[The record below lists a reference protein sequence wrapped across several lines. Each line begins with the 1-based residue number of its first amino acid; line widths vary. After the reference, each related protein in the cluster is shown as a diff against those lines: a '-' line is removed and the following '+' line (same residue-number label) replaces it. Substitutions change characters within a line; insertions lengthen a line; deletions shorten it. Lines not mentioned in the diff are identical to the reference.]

1 MKNRK
6 VAESYF
12 FSLMYNFLSILTP
25 LITAPYVARV
35 LEPDGIG
42 IYSLTLNNVNY
53 LVVLGVLGLGTY
65 GQFEIAKVKDSL
77 QDRSKIFFEILFTR
91 LITHSI
97 SLIGFIMLIY
107 EVQEY
112 KVMYFIQGVILISSM
127 FDVTWFFQG
136 IEEFKKI
143 ALRNT
148 VVKVVNV
155 ILIFLFVQNK
165 SDLVIYTIIFVGCN
179 LVGNLCFVPI
189 LKNYLCKINYN
200 TLKFRPH
207 INSALIFFVPSV
219 AAMLGSS
226 VDKTMIDLFNKLPEE
241 NGYYAQAS
249 KIENLFFTMFSSLNL
264 VMRSRMAYLF
274 SNAKSD
280 DIKQLMHKSLRFVV
294 FLSFPIAFGMAGL
307 ADNFVPWF
315 FGDGYEKVATLMMIF
330 AGWMI
335 FKPISN
341 CVLEQDIMASG
352 RQKVFNT
359 IIWIGAIS
367 NIVLNLILIPLF
379 ASIGAAIASVASE
392 FIIFL
397 VTMLKCSEN
406 VKLGEIL
413 QSSKNNLIAAMLMFM
428 AMLSV
433 SLMIDI
439 PIFITVLQGV
449 LGLIVYIFVL
459 YLLEDQMCKDLLA
472 VVLKRK

>member
-77 QDRSKIFFEILFTR
+77 QDRSKIFVEILFTR

-148 VVKVVNV
+148 VVKVVN
-155 ILIFLFVQNK
+155 
-165 SDLVIYTIIFVGCN
+165 DIFVC
-179 LVGNLCFVPI
+179 
-189 LKNYLCKINYN
+189 
-200 TLKFRPH
+200 
-207 INSALIFFVPSV
+207 
-219 AAMLGSS
+219 
-226 VDKTMIDLFNKLPEE
+226 
-241 NGYYAQAS
+241 
-249 KIENLFFTMFSSLNL
+249 
-264 VMRSRMAYLF
+264 
-274 SNAKSD
+274 AK
-280 DIKQLMHKSLRFVV
+280 
-294 FLSFPIAFGMAGL
+294 
-307 ADNFVPWF
+307 
-315 FGDGYEKVATLMMIF
+315 
-330 AGWMI
+330 
-335 FKPISN
+335 
-341 CVLEQDIMASG
+341 
-352 RQKVFNT
+352 
-359 IIWIGAIS
+359 
-367 NIVLNLILIPLF
+367 
-379 ASIGAAIASVASE
+379 
-392 FIIFL
+392 
-397 VTMLKCSEN
+397 
-406 VKLGEIL
+406 
-413 QSSKNNLIAAMLMFM
+413 
-428 AMLSV
+428 
-433 SLMIDI
+433 
-439 PIFITVLQGV
+439 
-449 LGLIVYIFVL
+449 
-459 YLLEDQMCKDLLA
+459 
-472 VVLKRK
+472 